1 MGTLTASAGL
11 SGEMEPL
18 PAGVTAAHSRREG
31 IMKLIATLI
40 YDLPIAVAS
49 RLAWLAPLLARVTV
63 GWVFASTG
71 WGKLHNLPKIIDY
84 FTELGVPYPQYQA
97 PFASANEFVC
107 GLLVLF
113 GLATRIAAI
122 PLIIVMLVAIRTAQW
137 ANVDSIPALLGLV
150 EWAYLAIFAWLAIAG
165 PGPVSIDG
173 LIARMTGRD
182 KV

>member
-1 MGTLTASAGL
+1 MGTLTA
-11 SGEMEPL
+11 
-18 PAGVTAAHSRREG
+18 PARLLRQDEAASLDAVAASSRREG

-137 ANVDSIPALLGLV
+137 TNVDSIPALLGLV
-150 EWAYLAIFAWLAIAG
+150 EWAYIAIFAWLAIAG